1 MHSIKR
7 FLLTALALAFGIIPV
22 FAGTLLLMD
31 AGTGA
36 PGGGGGGPTC
46 DGSLQLMLCSA
57 TGSIVVHAP

>member
-1 MHSIKR
+1 MLSIKR
-7 FLLTALALAFGIIPV
+7 YLIASISMLLSTSA
-22 FAGTLLLMD
+22 FAGTILLLGI
-31 AGTGA
+31 GTGA